1 MWIARTGSPWNDLP
15 PESGKWNTIFKRY
28 RDWVKSSVFET
39 IFAAIND
46 DLEIECAMI
55 DVRYYLDR
63 QSSFEII

>member
-28 RDWVKSSVFET
+28 RDWVKSSVCET
-39 IFAAIND
+39 ILAVIND
-46 DLEIECAMI
+46 DVEIEFAMI
-55 DVRYYLDR
+55 EVKYGLDR